1 MALNVKLGV
10 STWLWVSPFRTQN
23 APELFS
29 KIKNLGYDKVEI
41 AIEDPKEID
50 TKAIKEQL
58 DSFDLEAL
66 VCGAFGPTRDLT
78 SDDAKLRET
87 GIAYIETCLDIAK
100 ELGASFFAGPM
111 YSTVGKARMVSPE
124 QKRKEWERAAEGLR
138 MACELAS
145 GRDLHIALEPLNRFE
160 SDLINNVD
168 DVLRLIKDIDH
179 PSAKVCLDMFHM
191 NIEEP
196 DPEDAIVKAGDKL
209 IHLQVSEN
217 YRGTPG
223 TGSTNWR
230 AYYSGLKKIN
240 YQGTVS
246 IESFTPENK
255 ELAAAVCIWR
265 NLAKDQDSFAR
276 EGHDFLRSWASGE

>member
-1 MALNVKLGV
+1 
-10 STWLWVSPFRTQN
+10 
-23 APELFS
+23 
-29 KIKNLGYDKVEI
+29 
-41 AIEDPKEID
+41 
-50 TKAIKEQL
+50 
-58 DSFDLEAL
+58 
-66 VCGAFGPTRDLT
+66 DLT

-111 YSTVGKARMVSPE
+111 YSAVGKARMVSPE

-145 GRDLHIALEPLNRFE
+145 GRDLDIALEPLNRFE

-196 DPEDAIVKAGDKL
+196 DPEDAIVKAGE
-209 IHLQVSEN
+209 I
-217 YRGTPG
+217 G
-223 TGSTNWR
+223 R
-230 AYYSGLKKIN
+230 AH
-240 YQGTVS
+240 V
-246 IESFTPENK
+246 
-255 ELAAAVCIWR
+255 
-265 NLAKDQDSFAR
+265 
-276 EGHDFLRSWASGE
+276 